1 MNLNALFFTFFLFS
15 EHHTPKLHQF
25 LKPGTKFTLEE
36 LFKIHESL
44 KDFHDL
50 VQNFQKDADVKDS
63 QSLLDLTE
71 FVLNKNVK
79 LMGQIFALML
89 KAKANQE
96 KVVELSKSDLDT
108 LQKYLI
114 SPKEMYIQIIKN

>member
-1 MNLNALFFTFFLFS
+1 MHFFYFLSS